1 MHALSIR
8 SMSETRADWSLT
20 SQALS
25 DCATT
30 LSSSTRAGAGRLLL
44 ALHRPVRASVAQRD
58 SSGCRCE
65 YSFTTSPAI
74 S

>member
-8 SMSETRADWSLT
+8 SIRDTSADWSLT

-25 DCATT
+25 DCVMTR
-30 LSSSTRAGAGRLLL
+30 SNSTRAEAGRLLL
-44 ALHRPVRASVAQRD
+44 ALQSPARVSVAQRD
-58 SSGCRCE
+58 SSGCLCE
-65 YSFTTSPAI
+65 YSFTTSPAT